1 VKQVAQR
8 IVLGCVG
15 IFLALALCESLIWLA
30 PQRLLPARLRDLS
43 KRMELY
49 RSTDGMYV
57 ADSELL
63 FKIRPHTDTIVDH
76 PDYHV
81 RIKTNLNLA
90 DIGFRGGSLG
100 GPAWAVALGDSF
112 TFGVGMDQQD
122 TWVYLLA
129 QALGKDIINFGIPSQ
144 GPAQYTRILKRYALP
159 LKPRLAFYGFYF
171 NDLNSANRFNRLQR
185 NRLPVS
191 RYLRQ
196 YSILYNLIRESR
208 PTVAAEEAAEP
219 ADGDGA
225 QLNIAAEDVRRSLA
239 RQNRNFEQRW
249 QLTAKE
255 IDDAI
260 QASKDAQVEMVML
273 YLPSRWE
280 VYWEQLK
287 AQQHLADGLDIDRLR
302 RTVVEYCG
310 QRKLACFDL
319 TPVLKR
325 EAQRGKQLY
334 FPVDGHWNKAGNR
347 IVAEALQKFLSE
359 KGLAG

>member
-1 VKQVAQR
+1 MKQIGQKIA
-8 IVLGCVG
+8 LGCLG
-15 IFLALALCESLIWLA
+15 IFLALALCEGLVWLA
-30 PQRLLPARLRDLS
+30 PQRLLPARLREIS

-57 ADSELL
+57 ADPELL
-63 FKIRPHTDTIVDH
+63 FKIRPHTDTMVDH

-81 RIKTNLNLA
+81 RIKTNLNLG

-100 GPAWAVALGDSF
+100 GPAWAVAVGDSF
-112 TFGVGMDQQD
+112 TFGVGMDQQN
-122 TWVYLLA
+122 TWVAILA
-129 QALGKDIINFGIPSQ
+129 QALGKDIINLGIPSQ
-144 GPAQYTRILKRYALP
+144 GPPQYTRILKRYGLP
-159 LKPRLAFYGFYF
+159 LHPRVVFYGFYY
-171 NDLNSANRFNRLQR
+171 NDLNSANRFNRFQR

-196 YSILYNLIRESR
+196 YSILYNLIHESR
-208 PTVAAEEAAEP
+208 PQAAAEEGEP
-219 ADGDGA
+219 ASGDGA
-225 QLNIAAEDVRRSLA
+225 QLNIVAEDVRRSLA

-249 QLTAKE
+249 KLTAKE

-287 AQQHLADGLDIDRLR
+287 AQQQLADELDIDRLR
-302 RTVVEYCG
+302 RTVEEYCG
-310 QRKLACFDL
+310 QRKLTCFDL
-319 TPVLKR
+319 TAVLKR
-325 EAQRGKQLY
+325 EAQQGKQLY
-334 FPVDGHWNKAGNR
+334 FPIDGHWNQAGNR
-347 IVAEALQKFLSE
+347 IVAEALQKFLAG